1 MTDAITTTNPL
12 SPFLGTQGATQRP
25 EQFGKDT
32 FLKLLVAQLRYQDP
46 TSPTDGAEFLAQT
59 AQFTVVEKLEELA
72 KTNAELLAAERMT
85 TATSMIGR
93 TVTYTST
100 EGTEATG
107 VVKAT
112 RIGPLG
118 PVLEVGN
125 DEIPLSSVTAVT
137 APAAPQQPAPQAPA
151 AGTTPAQ
158 A

>member
-1 MTDAITTTNPL
+1 MPEAIAPI
-12 SPFLGTQGATQRP
+12 SPSLGLTMPSATATERP

-72 KTNAELLAAERMT
+72 KTNAELLSAERLT
-85 TATSMIGR
+85 TATSLIGR
-93 TVTYTST
+93 HVSYTNS

-107 VVKAT
+107 VVTST

-118 PVLEVGN
+118 PTLQVGD
-125 DEIPLSSVTAVT
+125 DEIQLSAVSAVSANPPDAT
-137 APAAPQQPAPQAPA
+137 
-151 AGTTPAQ
+151 
-158 A
+158 